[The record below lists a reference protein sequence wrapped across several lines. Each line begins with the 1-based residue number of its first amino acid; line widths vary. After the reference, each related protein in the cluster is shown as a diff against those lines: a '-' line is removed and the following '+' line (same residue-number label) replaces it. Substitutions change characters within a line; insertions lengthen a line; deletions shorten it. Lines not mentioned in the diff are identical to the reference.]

1 MQRDDQRTGA
11 LTLPLD
17 HSIAQINNEHIP
29 QMSDGGNNT
38 YPQNELETKG
48 HSVNINAQRVA
59 VSPASK

>member
-1 MQRDDQRTGA
+1 MKCDDQGTAA

-17 HSIAQINNEHIP
+17 HSITQTNNEHIP
-29 QMSDGGNNT
+29 QTSDRENNA
-38 YPQNELETKG
+38 YPPNELETKG